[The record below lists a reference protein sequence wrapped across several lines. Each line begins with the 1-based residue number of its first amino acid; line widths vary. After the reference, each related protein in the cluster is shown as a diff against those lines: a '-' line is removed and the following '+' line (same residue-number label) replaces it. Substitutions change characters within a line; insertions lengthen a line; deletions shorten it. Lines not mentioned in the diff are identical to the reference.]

1 MGDQCLLGV
10 DAVSF
15 EFLEIAVQAGMAV
28 YTVNRLRQMQVEN
41 KLHPRD
47 VS

>member
-1 MGDQCLLGV
+1 MEDQCLLGV
-10 DAVSF
+10 EAVSC

-28 YTVNRLRQMQVEN
+28 YTVNCLRQMQVEN